1 MVLFLFIFSLKKN
14 TKNTMKLRTVLPLL
28 IASGLIFVQCKKDEN
43 ISNAQKDNPITDIL
57 GSDDKK
63 EEEKKEDEKPKV
75 PDVVIP
81 RKDFGFFP
89 WVYKS
94 TDSVSQ
100 KNKKEFTG
108 KALYTILAL
117 NRLDKANIGAADTLV
132 VPAKIEED
140 FLRYSPFPGHVTA
153 LENVKKFVF
162 FSYPIQAYGVY
173 EYGNIVKWG
182 PTSMGKKATKTKTGL
197 MFANWKKEVA
207 ISTVSDEWKLRWNV
221 NIANFDGIGWHQYAM
236 PGYPASHACLRMLE
250 EDAKWMYTWV
260 DNWVL
265 NKGGQTERAK
275 GTPVIVYGDYPWGK
289 RRPWKKL
296 LDSPEANNIPEEEM
310 NKIIEPHLAK
320 IMHEQENREMVIKQV
335 EEEKK
340 AKADSLLAGKTN
352 NASSNLN

>member
-1 MVLFLFIFSLKKN
+1 MNRTTISKLFPLFIVISLS
-14 TKNTMKLRTVLPLL
+14 L
-28 IASGLIFVQCKKDEN
+28 IQCKKDEA
-43 ISNAQKDNPITDIL
+43 ISSPDLKSTTASDIL
-57 GSDDKK
+57 TSD
-63 EEEKKEDEKPKV
+63 EKKEDSIKKEEEKPKV

-89 WVYKS
+89 WVYKN

-117 NRLDKANIGAADTLV
+117 NRLDRANIGAADTLV

-140 FLRYSPFPGHVTA
+140 FLRYSPFPGHVTT

-162 FSYPIQAYGVY
+162 FSYPIQAFGVY
-173 EYGNIVKWG
+173 EYGNLIKWG

-221 NIANFDGIGWHQYAM
+221 NVANFDGIGWHQYAM
-236 PGYPASHACLRMLE
+236 PGYPASHSCLRMLE

-260 DNWVL
+260 DTWIL
-265 NKGGQTERAK
+265 NKGGATTRAK
-275 GTPVIVYGDYPWGK
+275 GTPLIVYGDYPWGQ

-296 LDSPEANNIPEEEM
+296 LDSPEANNISEDEM
-310 NKIIEPHLAK
+310 NQIIQPQLAEIIK
-320 IMHEQENREMVIKQV
+320 EQDNRDAVIQQV
-335 EEEKK
+335 QQEKK
-340 AKADSLLAGKTN
+340 AKADSLASAKTLVSN
-352 NASSNLN
+352 NVN

>member
-1 MVLFLFIFSLKKN
+1 MN
-14 TKNTMKLRTVLPLL
+14 TIKLRTLLSLL
-28 IASGLIFVQCKKDEN
+28 IASSLFLIQCKKDEN
-43 ISNAQKDNPITDIL
+43 LPSDKNNNPITDIL
-57 GSDDKK
+57 DSDDKK
-63 EEEKKEDEKPKV
+63 EEEKKESEEEEKPSV

-89 WVYKS
+89 WVYKN

-117 NRLDKANIGAADTLV
+117 NRLDRANIGAADTLV

-140 FLRYSPFPGHVTA
+140 FLIYSPFPGHVTS
-153 LENVKKFVF
+153 LEKVKKFVF
-162 FSYPIQAYGVY
+162 FSYPIQAYAVY

-182 PTSMGKKATKTKTGL
+182 PTSMGKKATPTKKGL
-197 MFANWKKEVA
+197 MFANWKKEVS

-221 NIANFDGIGWHQYAM
+221 NIANFDGIGWHQYSM
-236 PGYPASHACLRMLE
+236 PGYPASHSCLRLLE
-250 EDAKWMYTWV
+250 EDAKWMYNWV

-265 NKGGQTERAK
+265 SKGGKTERAK

-296 LDSPEANNIPEEEM
+296 LDSPEANNIQEDEM
-310 NKIIEPHLAK
+310 NQMIEPHLAT
-320 IMHEQENREMVIKQV
+320 IMKEQENREIVIKQL
-335 EEEKK
+335 EEQKK
-340 AKADSLLAGKTN
+340 AKADSLAMVKNQLSAHIR
-352 NASSNLN
+352 

>member
-1 MVLFLFIFSLKKN
+1 MNRNTISKLFPLFIVISLS
-14 TKNTMKLRTVLPLL
+14 L
-28 IASGLIFVQCKKDEN
+28 IQCKKDEA
-43 ISNAQKDNPITDIL
+43 IASTDSKSTSATDIVT
-57 GSDDKK
+57 SDEKKEDSIK
-63 EEEKKEDEKPKV
+63 EEEKPKI

-81 RKDFGFFP
+81 RKDFGYFP
-89 WVYKS
+89 WVYKN

-117 NRLDKANIGAADTLV
+117 NRLDRANIGAADTLV

-140 FLRYSPFPGHVTA
+140 FLRYSPFPGHVTT

-162 FSYPIQAYGVY
+162 FSYPIQAFGVY
-173 EYGNIVKWG
+173 EYGNLIKWG

-221 NIANFDGIGWHQYAM
+221 NVANFDGIGWHQYAM
-236 PGYPASHACLRMLE
+236 PGYPASHSCLRMLE

-260 DNWVL
+260 DTWIL
-265 NKGGQTERAK
+265 NKGGATTRAK
-275 GTPVIVYGDYPWGK
+275 GTPLIVYGDYPWGQ

-296 LDSPEANNIPEEEM
+296 LESPEANNISEDEM
-310 NKIIEPHLAK
+310 NQIIQPQLAE
-320 IMHEQENREMVIKQV
+320 IMKEQENRDAVIQQV
-335 EEEKK
+335 EQEKK
-340 AKADSLLAGKTN
+340 AKADSLASAKTLASN
-352 NASSNLN
+352 NLK

>member
-1 MVLFLFIFSLKKN
+1 MMIRSIKN
-14 TKNTMKLRTVLPLL
+14 TFPLL
-28 IASGLIFVQCKKDEN
+28 IAFSLLLIQCKKDEAVTSSEKN
-43 ISNAQKDNPITDIL
+43 RSPTNDIL

-63 EEEKKEDEKPKV
+63 EEEEKPEVERPDV

-89 WVYKS
+89 WVYKN

-100 KNKKEFTG
+100 QNKKEFTG

-117 NRLDKANIGAADTLV
+117 NRLDRANIGAADTLV
-132 VPAKIEED
+132 VPAKIED
-140 FLRYSPFPGHVTA
+140 NFLIYSPFPGHVTS

-162 FSYPIQAYGVY
+162 FSYPIQAFGVY
-173 EYGNIVKWG
+173 EYGNLVKWG

-250 EDAKWMYTWV
+250 EDAKWMYGWV

-275 GTPVIVYGDYPWGK
+275 GTPVIVYGDYPWGQ

-320 IMHEQENREMVIKQV
+320 IIQEQENREAVILQV
-335 EEEKK
+335 EQEKK
-340 AKADSLLAGKTN
+340 AKADSLLASKTMVSTN
-352 NASSNLN
+352 MN